1 MKQLVKICL
10 AVALAATPVA
20 AQQTPPP
27 TTPPVTQP
35 VPAAPAQ
42 TTPPPGRG
50 QGRGMPPPTTT
61 PPTLP
66 PPGQAPGQN
75 QPRPEPPSSWQN
87 VKIDIVVV
95 DSSTPEP
102 QNRKSVSMLV
112 LDGRSGA
119 VRSSAAPNSNINVDA
134 SPTIRPDGRIYLRV
148 TFEYRIDVSGQQ
160 QQQPPNAYNINFSE
174 SFYLIVPDGRPV
186 TASQAADPRSDR
198 KVTVEITATVQK

>member
-1 MKQLVKICL
+1 MKRLVKICL

-20 AQQTPPP
+20 AQQTAPPP
-27 TTPPVTQP
+27 TTPIVTQP
-35 VPAAPAQ
+35 VPTAPTQ
-42 TTPPPGRG
+42 TPPPGQGRGTPTPTPTPPTTPPPA
-50 QGRGMPPPTTT
+50 
-61 PPTLP
+61 
-66 PPGQAPGQN
+66 QAPGQN
-75 QPRPEPPSSWQN
+75 QPRAEPPSSWQN

-95 DSSTPEP
+95 DSGTPEP

-119 VRSSAAPNSNINVDA
+119 VRSFAGNSSHINVDA
-134 SPTIRPDGRIYLRV
+134 SPTIRADGMIYLRV

-160 QQQPPNAYNINFSE
+160 PQPAPNAYNINFSE
-174 SFYLIVPDGRPV
+174 SLYLVVPDGRPV